1 MITRTLRLFN
11 FLIDSFFFLILVF
24 ILTLL
29 MKSYLS
35 KEDLY
40 LGLIAIYYLYYL
52 VCEFM
57 FGQTIGKWL
66 TRTKVVGSDER
77 PPSFWNVLVRT
88 LLRMLPFDFI
98 SYLVYSQG
106 IHDKFSRTKLIK
118 L

>member
-1 MITRTLRLFN
+1 MITRSLRLFN

-24 ILTLL
+24 ALTLL

-40 LGLIAIYYLYYL
+40 PIFIVIYYLYYL
-52 VCEFM
+52 VCEFLL
-57 FGQTIGKWL
+57 GQTIGKYI
-66 TRTKVVGSDER
+66 TQTKVVGSNDL

-88 LLRMLPFDFI
+88 LLRMVPFDFI
-98 SYLVYSQG
+98 SYIVYSQG
-106 IHDKFSRTKLIK
+106 IHDKFSKTKLIK

>member
-1 MITRTLRLFN
+1 MITRYLRLFN
-11 FLIDSFFFLILVF
+11 FLIDSLFFLVLVF
-24 ILTLL
+24 ILALL

-35 KEDLY
+35 RQDLFPVF
-40 LGLIAIYYLYYL
+40 ITIYYLYFL

-57 FGQTIGKWL
+57 FGQTIGKYL
-66 TRTKVVGSDER
+66 TKTKVVGSDER

-106 IHDKFSRTKLIK
+106 IHDKFSKTKLIK